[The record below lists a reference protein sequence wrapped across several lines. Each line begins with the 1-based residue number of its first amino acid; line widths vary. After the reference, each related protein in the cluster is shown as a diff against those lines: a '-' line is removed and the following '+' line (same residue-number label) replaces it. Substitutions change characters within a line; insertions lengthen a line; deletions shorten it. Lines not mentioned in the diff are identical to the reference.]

1 MTSTTKTESK
11 SPARTSWPTTKPRL
25 NRRSLLFIILH
36 GVGKNAG
43 YGVIVASEH
52 IILIPLPLSKG
63 GLFDLIVIFSHSA
76 SVPP

>member
-1 MTSTTKTESK
+1 MTNTTKTESK

-43 YGVIVASEH
+43 YGVIVASEQ
-52 IILIPLPLSKG
+52 IIVTLLRSLLLDPTNFIPP
-63 GLFDLIVIFSHSA
+63 HSA
-76 SVPP
+76 LVPP

>member
-25 NRRSLLFIILH
+25 NRRGLLFIILH

-43 YGVIVASEH
+43 YGVIVASEQ
-52 IILIPLPLSKG
+52 IIVTLLRSLLLDPTNFIPP
-63 GLFDLIVIFSHSA
+63 HSA
-76 SVPP
+76 LVPP

>member
-1 MTSTTKTESK
+1 MTNTTKTESK

-25 NRRSLLFIILH
+25 NRRGLLFIILH

-43 YGVIVASEH
+43 YGVIVALEQ
-52 IILIPLPLSKG
+52 IIVTFVVKTS
-63 GLFDLIVIFSHSA
+63 LFDLIVIFSHSA

>member
-43 YGVIVASEH
+43 YGVIVASEQ
-52 IILIPLPLSKG
+52 IIVTPLARLDSIDEDDHCSLVPL
-63 GLFDLIVIFSHSA
+63 
-76 SVPP
+76 

>member
-11 SPARTSWPTTKPRL
+11 SPARTSWPTKKPRL
-25 NRRSLLFIILH
+25 NRRGLVIHIAWC
-36 GVGKNAG
+36 GKKAG
-43 YGVIVASEH
+43 YSVFVAPLENIIVT
-52 IILIPLPLSKG
+52 PLSLSKG

>member
-1 MTSTTKTESK
+1 MTNTTKTESK

-43 YGVIVASEH
+43 YGVIVASEQ
-52 IILIPLPLSKG
+52 IIVTLLRSLLLDPTNFIPL
-63 GLFDLIVIFSHSA
+63 HSA
-76 SVPP
+76 LVPP

>member
-25 NRRSLLFIILH
+25 NRRGLLFIILH

-43 YGVIVASEH
+43 YGVIVASEQ
-52 IILIPLPLSKG
+52 IIVTFVVKTS
-63 GLFDLIVIFSHSA
+63 LFDLIVIFSHSA

>member
-43 YGVIVASEH
+43 YGVIVASEQ
-52 IILIPLPLSKG
+52 IIVTLLRSLLLDPTNFIPP
-63 GLFDLIVIFSHSA
+63 HSA
-76 SVPP
+76 LVPP